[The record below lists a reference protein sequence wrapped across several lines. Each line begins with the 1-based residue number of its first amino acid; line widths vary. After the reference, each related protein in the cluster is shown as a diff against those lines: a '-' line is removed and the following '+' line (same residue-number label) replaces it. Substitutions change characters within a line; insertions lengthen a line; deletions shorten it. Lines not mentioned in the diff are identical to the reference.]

1 MSLIPGVWLGKKIIL
16 NVNSTG
22 PIDEKTESK
31 LPSFSIDSQIYRL
44 TGQTLPFYRNKFSE
58 QFGVIWQMLA
68 NYEYP
73 MNNMP
78 FSVQVNMDHHPLR
91 TRRPKLQY
99 DMRLTQYDM
108 YKKIW
113 SPCTVQPIKKQF
125 VIQHFISWINSI
137 DKHQSDEHQ
146 NLQRGI
152 ADSLR
157 FLQYNSE
164 LLVM

>member
-68 NYEYP
+68 NHEYP
-73 MNNMP
+73 MNNMS
-78 FSVQVNMDHHPLR
+78 FSVQVNTKSSPLFAG
-91 TRRPKLQY
+91 L
-99 DMRLTQYDM
+99 
-108 YKKIW
+108 W
-113 SPCTVQPIKKQF
+113 
-125 VIQHFISWINSI
+125 
-137 DKHQSDEHQ
+137 
-146 NLQRGI
+146 
-152 ADSLR
+152 
-157 FLQYNSE
+157 FLQIIQFIKN
-164 LLVM
+164 

>member
-78 FSVQVNMDHHPLR
+78 FSVQVNTKSSPLFAG
-91 TRRPKLQY
+91 L
-99 DMRLTQYDM
+99 
-108 YKKIW
+108 W
-113 SPCTVQPIKKQF
+113 
-125 VIQHFISWINSI
+125 
-137 DKHQSDEHQ
+137 
-146 NLQRGI
+146 
-152 ADSLR
+152 
-157 FLQYNSE
+157 FLQIIQFIKN
-164 LLVM
+164 

>member
-91 TRRPKLQY
+91 TRRPKLQ
-99 DMRLTQYDM
+99 M
-108 YKKIW
+108 
-113 SPCTVQPIKKQF
+113 
-125 VIQHFISWINSI
+125 
-137 DKHQSDEHQ
+137 HQ
-146 NLQRGI
+146 NEVG
-152 ADSLR
+152 
-157 FLQYNSE
+157 FK
-164 LLVM
+164 